1 MTREETAEL
10 KEHLKVFI
18 RRVCRRDEMQVCPE
32 EVEILP
38 DIIDRFASLDTAA
51 AGIVEEALH
60 CARKELKVLLRCFA
74 LPGGAEYSWKVD
86 TEEAVGKIDQALSAL
101 GGRHGQTNSEG

>member
-18 RRVCRRDEMQVCPE
+18 RRVCRRDQIQVIPE
-32 EVEILP
+32 EFLILP

-51 AGIVEEALH
+51 AGIIADALSS
-60 CARKELKVLLRCFA
+60 ARHELTVLLNCFA

-101 GGRHGQTNSEG
+101 GGRHGQTDSEG